1 MSDDDKDIP
10 VLDEV
15 IFPGRPDQVKDN
27 EPAAPTTPPPRPSAA
42 PTLRERITAQQPLS
56 EQQVSKPK
64 PKQSNFEAMITRQI
78 DAVLEK
84 HMKAAREEIVRIVML
99 ELRSRL
105 PSGGKR
111 PG

>member
-1 MSDDDKDIP
+1 MSDNDNDIP

-15 IFPGRPDQVKDN
+15 IFPGRPEQVK
-27 EPAAPTTPPPRPSAA
+27 EPTPATAPPASPRPA
-42 PTLRERITAQQPLS
+42 PSLRERIAAQQPLS

-111 PG
+111 PGS

>member
-15 IFPGRPDQVKDN
+15 IFPGRPEQTR
-27 EPAAPTTPPPRPSAA
+27 EPGSTVPTPPHRP
-42 PTLRERITAQQPLS
+42 PGGPNLRDRIAAQQPLS
-56 EQQVSKPK
+56 EQQVNKPK

-84 HMKAAREEIVRIVML
+84 HMKAARQEIVRLVML

-105 PSGGKR
+105 PGGGKR

>member
-15 IFPGRPDQVKDN
+15 IFPGRPEQIG
-27 EPAAPTTPPPRPSAA
+27 EQAQTTPTPPPHRPA
-42 PTLRERITAQQPLS
+42 PGPSLRERIAAQQPLS

>member
-15 IFPGRPDQVKDN
+15 IFPGRPEQVG
-27 EPAAPTTPPPRPSAA
+27 EQAQTTPTPHR

-56 EQQVSKPK
+56 EQQVSKPR

>member
-15 IFPGRPDQVKDN
+15 IFPGRPEQVK
-27 EPAAPTTPPPRPSAA
+27 EPAPAAPPPPPRPT
-42 PTLRERITAQQPLS
+42 PTLRERITAHQPLS
-56 EQQVSKPK
+56 EQQVSKPR
-64 PKQSNFEAMITRQI
+64 PKQSNFEALITKQI

-84 HMKAAREEIVRIVML
+84 HMQAAREEIVNIVML

-111 PG
+111 PGS

>member
-10 VLDEV
+10 ILDEV
-15 IFPGRPDQVKDN
+15 IFPGRPEQVKDS
-27 EPAAPTTPPPRPSAA
+27 EPAATTPPPRPAA
-42 PTLRERITAQQPLS
+42 GPSLRERIAAQQPLS
-56 EQQVSKPK
+56 DQQVSKPK

>member
-1 MSDDDKDIP
+1 MNEDNKDIP

-15 IFPGRPDQVKDN
+15 IFPGRPKQVSEKPIQP
-27 EPAAPTTPPPRPSAA
+27 ERKTSGPS
-42 PTLRERITAQQPLS
+42 TVQERIAAQEPLS
-56 EQQVSKPK
+56 EQVSKPK
-64 PKQSNFEAMITRQI
+64 PKQSNFEALINRQI

-84 HMKAAREEIVRIVML
+84 HMQAAREEIVRIVML

>member
-15 IFPGRPDQVKDN
+15 IFPGRATQGSGTEEASTKPPQR
-27 EPAAPTTPPPRPSAA
+27 PATPS
-42 PTLRERITAQQPLS
+42 LKERIAAQQPLS
-56 EQQVSKPK
+56 EQRVNKPK

-78 DAVLEK
+78 DTVLEK

-105 PSGGKR
+105 PGGGKR

>member
-1 MSDDDKDIP
+1 MSDDHKDIP

-15 IFPGRPDQVKDN
+15 IFPGRPKQIRESTPGQ
-27 EPAAPTTPPPRPSAA
+27 EPRSTAPSVQ
-42 PTLRERITAQQPLS
+42 ERIAAQEPLS
-56 EQQVSKPK
+56 EQVSKPK
-64 PKQSNFEAMITRQI
+64 PKQSNFEALITRQI
-78 DAVLEK
+78 DTVLEK
-84 HMKAAREEIVRIVML
+84 HMQAAREEIVRIVML

>member
-1 MSDDDKDIP
+1 MSEDSKDIP

-15 IFPGRPDQVKDN
+15 IFPGRPKEVGEK
-27 EPAAPTTPPPRPSAA
+27 PAQPEKINRGPS
-42 PTLRERITAQQPLS
+42 TVQERIAAHEPLF
-56 EQQVSKPK
+56 EHQISKPK
-64 PKQSNFEAMITRQI
+64 PKQSNFEALINRQI

-84 HMKAAREEIVRIVML
+84 HMQAAREEIVRIVML